1 MVQEFKAFV
10 MRGNLLEI
18 AVAFIMGVA
27 FGTVVTSF
35 TEVVLGL
42 VAFIFG
48 GEVSFDQLAVHRG
61 TEAVIPYGAF
71 ITAVVNFLI
80 VAFILF
86 LIVRAYNR
94 MTHKAEETPTTRP
107 CPYCLTQIPREATR
121 CSACT
126 SEVAPATA

>member
-1 MVQEFKAFV
+1 MLQEFKAFV
-10 MRGNLLEI
+10 MRGSLLEI

-27 FGTVVTSF
+27 FATVVTSF
-35 TEVVLGL
+35 TEVVLGF
-42 VAFIFG
+42 VAFVFG
-48 GEVSFDQLAVHRG
+48 GDVSFDQLAVHRG

-71 ITAVVNFLI
+71 ITAVITFLI

-86 LIVRAYNR
+86 LVVRAYNR
-94 MTHKAEETPTTRP
+94 MSRKAEETPTTRP
-107 CPYCLTQIPREATR
+107 CPHCMTDIPREATR